1 MTQHDAGTAGAA
13 VERSMPDGEWRP
25 KVNPWLIT
33 VVVSMAA
40 FMELLDTDIA
50 NVALPHIAGTLGASN
65 SESTWVL
72 TSYLVANAIVLPIN
86 GWLVQVFGRKRYF
99 LLSTLLFT
107 VSSFFCGI
115 APSLPILL
123 LARILQ
129 GIGGGGLQPM
139 VQAILA
145 DTFPP
150 ARRGL
155 AFGLFGVTCVVA
167 PILGPT
173 LGGWITD
180 NYSWRWIFLMNLP
193 VGALALGL
201 TARLLEDPPSAR
213 ARTQPTRFDSIG
225 FSLLVLGVGALQI
238 LLDKGQDDDWFSSRF
253 ITTLAVVTVVSLVAL
268 AVYEWSH
275 RDPII
280 DLHLFTNVNFLS
292 ANVMMLIL
300 GIVFFSSLVMV
311 PQFLQNLMGYSAFN
325 AGLALSA
332 SGLLAL
338 IEMPLIGQLTSR
350 VQARHLIALGWLG
363 VALSMMLSAQWLDLQ
378 ISFQTA
384 TRMRLVQALGLPLLF
399 VPITL
404 AAYVGL
410 PPEKNNSAAGLIN
423 FTRNIGSSIG
433 TSLVTTLIARGAQF
447 HQGHLVSRLASD
459 NPAFQAQADGLARQL
474 VSAGMGAHQALQQAY
489 ARLYNMVH
497 GQAQTLAYIDI
508 FWLLGLCAAVMVGFS
523 FLLKKNDP
531 RAGGQVVVH

>member
-50 NVALPHIAGTLGASN
+50 NVALPHIAGNLGASN

-72 TSYLVANAIVLPIN
+72 TSYLVANAIILPIN

-155 AFGLFGVTCVVA
+155 AFALFGITCVVA

-253 ITTLAVVTVVSLVAL
+253 ITTLAVVAVVSLVAL

-332 SGLLAL
+332 SGLLIL

-384 TRMRLVQALGLPLLF
+384 TRMRVVQSVGLPLLF

>member
-1 MTQHDAGTAGAA
+1 MTQHDAETAGAA

-50 NVALPHIAGTLGASN
+50 NVALPHIAGNLGASN
-65 SESTWVL
+65 NESTWVL
-72 TSYLVANAIVLPIN
+72 TSYLVANAIILPIN

-155 AFGLFGVTCVVA
+155 AFALFGITCVVA

-225 FSLLVLGVGALQI
+225 FSLLALGVGALQI

-332 SGLLAL
+332 SGLLIL

-474 VSAGMGAHQALQQAY
+474 VSAGMGAHQALEQAY